1 MHEMQHV
8 LDYQKST
15 DDTATSFVVAAAK
28 RLNNHLGKSFES

>member
-8 LDYQKST
+8 LDYQEST

-28 RLNNHLGKSFES
+28 RLNHHLEKNI